1 MKRTEAREIAIRL
14 CYELSSKE
22 CSAEDVLEKFFEDE
36 HYATLASEDEVYSA
50 FPDDRQMKYIRELV
64 IGIGEHSAELDGYVE
79 KYLRGWQFGR
89 ISRTALAVIK
99 TAMYEIL
106 YMPDVPN
113 AAAINDAVE
122 ISKGYDEP
130 EVVSFINGVLGS
142 FVREEIKE
150 Q

>member
-1 MKRTEAREIAIRL
+1 MDGVVRSRQYQLLSDLDSSVSRNNGLVGLADEIPRGALAI
-14 CYELSSKE
+14 K
-22 CSAEDVLEKFFEDE
+22 AN
-36 HYATLASEDEVYSA
+36 
-50 FPDDRQMKYIRELV
+50 RELV
-64 IGIGEHSAELDGYVE
+64 KGIGEHSAELDGYVE

-106 YMPDVPN
+106 YMPDIPN

-122 ISKGYDEP
+122 ISKEYDEP
-130 EVVSFINGVLGS
+130 DTVSFINGVLVS